1 MKKTALVILA
11 AGVGARFGEEIKQLT
26 PVGPNGEIILNYSIY
41 DALNAGFNKVVFII
55 RKELEKD
62 FREVIGNRLERICQ
76 VEYVFQDLNDLPEG
90 FEKPADRTRP
100 WGTGQAL
107 LACKNVIQEP
117 FVVINADDYYGVEA
131 FKKVHDYLM
140 EHYEE
145 QYNYCMAGFI
155 LGNTLSDNGGVTRGI
170 CQVDENDCLRKVI
183 ETHNIVKAQGGAA
196 VEGTGELLNP
206 GLYVSMNMWG
216 LTPEFLDGL
225 EQGFKDFLEHVE
237 PGDVKAE
244 YLLPTIIDGMIQS
257 GRAKVTVLET
267 QDKWFG
273 VTYQEDKQAV
283 VEAFQDLIDEGVYS
297 YRLFW

>member
-11 AGVGARFGEEIKQLT
+11 AGVGARFGEGIKQLT
-26 PVGPNGEIILNYSIY
+26 PVGPNGEIILDYSIY

-90 FEKPADRTRP
+90 FEKPADRTKP

-206 GLYVSMNMWG
+206 ELYVSMNMWG

-225 EQGFKDFLEHVE
+225 EQGFKNFLEHVE

-244 YLLPTIIDGMIQS
+244 YLLPTIIDDMIQS
-257 GRAKVTVLET
+257 GRAQVTVLET